1 LALYRLNFDFQRA
14 KELVSILV
22 AQDMGEVRNYG
33 LKVETEL
40 KKLLEKNL
48 SCLILE
54 LYHNAAI
61 KFRKEE
67 YLDFLGR
74 LFRFQEAVL
83 RYTVETSEL
92 GLQTDIDKDGRHFST
107 FQASVRQHQSLIDHL
122 EQQIYKGEKLDWT
135 EPYNPCLMAILGYLA
150 ERGEQEK
157 RSQRAD
163 VLTRLREIEQLM
175 PLRHKSPLGHG
186 FEGVSREAIHE
197 KVAGFSPERL
207 QDVIRDIGLLGN
219 EGNPYDRVNA
229 LIVKTLA

>member
-1 LALYRLNFDFQRA
+1 
-14 KELVSILV
+14 
-22 AQDMGEVRNYG
+22 
-33 LKVETEL
+33 
-40 KKLLEKNL
+40 
-48 SCLILE
+48 
-54 LYHNAAI
+54 
-61 KFRKEE
+61 
-67 YLDFLGR
+67 
-74 LFRFQEAVL
+74 
-83 RYTVETSEL
+83 
-92 GLQTDIDKDGRHFST
+92 
-107 FQASVRQHQSLIDHL
+107 
-122 EQQIYKGEKLDWT
+122 
-135 EPYNPCLMAILGYLA
+135 MATLGYLA

-186 FEGVSREAIHE
+186 FEGVFREAIHE